1 MTASR
6 APSAA
11 PPLPLRAKP
20 LPRRIPE
27 PVQLRHIQSS
37 TREPCR
43 RRSREL
49 VDVAMREFR
58 ASVADIAEALD
69 VDTRAAGRAL
79 TGEKPID
86 LGDVIAIARAGSG
99 SLRLVRR
106 ILVQLRDELDR
117 IEADFVHT

>member
-1 MTASR
+1 
-6 APSAA
+6 
-11 PPLPLRAKP
+11 
-20 LPRRIPE
+20 
-27 PVQLRHIQSS
+27 
-37 TREPCR
+37 
-43 RRSREL
+43 
-49 VDVAMREFR
+49 MRESR

-99 SLRLVRR
+99 SLRLARR